1 MVSGFYRGDI
11 SMRSGQS
18 SLSALLYL
26 IVGLLMFPAAV
37 FSQSPIAGACPGMD
51 KGTLKLRSDWTVPL
65 LKSTSGAKAI
75 LLQSIYDADH
85 DDNQMNV
92 NSDGS
97 PRAYHLLDPEGSK
110 YALNDMYSGG
120 VRIWE
125 NGVEQK
131 MGTKNDDDATRHALR
146 KHYYDVFNTFV
157 KENDNFGVTESTY
170 NPRSDPRYQ
179 VGDDFGNMLDPSQ
192 STLSAATLESHATNA
207 DFGIGEPGE
216 RPAAAPV
223 SEDLDDYNC
232 LKCKQSDCKV
242 CFRKHIITF
251 QQGNL
256 CIRKTGRYAGFLV
269 NETGLDGLAGNAPD
283 PENSQDKTCG
293 ASSNLDPEKLPGLVL
308 PGSTISPDGAP
319 ALTAN
324 KGDVVVGYNPKSK
337 KWVFGIVSDGGPPGK
352 FGEASIAFNRTLQQ
366 GYKAGATFSRPVAY
380 RADLLGDDYQP
391 ARPIAFL
398 LLPGTLDL
406 FKRARNP
413 HDHPYDF
420 SPQTVAAKAKASFL
434 AWAGTNNMD
443 KARQKYLQCLAL
455 LPPH

>member
-1 MVSGFYRGDI
+1 
-11 SMRSGQS
+11 MRSGRS
-18 SLSALLYL
+18 FLVILFCF
-26 IVGLLMFPAAV
+26 IVGSLTFPAAV
-37 FSQSPIAGACPGMD
+37 FSQLPIAGSCPGMI

-65 LKSTSGAKAI
+65 LKSSSGAKAI
-75 LLQSIYDADH
+75 LLQSTYDADH

-97 PRAYHLLDPEGSK
+97 PRAYHLLDPEGKK

-125 NGVEQK
+125 NGVEQH

-146 KHYYDVFNTFV
+146 EHYYDVFRTFV
-157 KENDNFGVTESTY
+157 KENDHFGVIESSY
-170 NPRSDPRYQ
+170 NPRSDSRYQ
-179 VGDDFGNMLDPSQ
+179 VGDDFGNMLDPSP
-192 STLSAATLESHATNA
+192 STLSAATLVGHATKA

-216 RPAAAPV
+216 RPAAAPIT
-223 SEDLDDYNC
+223 EDLDDYNC

-251 QQGNL
+251 QQGKL
-256 CIRKTGRYAGFLV
+256 CIRQSGRYAGFLV
-269 NETGLDGLAGNAPD
+269 NETGLDSLAGNAPD
-283 PENSQDKTCG
+283 LENSEDKTCG

-308 PGSTISPDGAP
+308 PGGAISPDGTA

-324 KGDVVVGYNPKSK
+324 KGDIVVGYNPKSK

-352 FGEASIAFNRTLQQ
+352 LGEASIGFNRTLQL
-366 GYKAGATFSRPVAY
+366 GYKAGAKFPRPVSY

-391 ARPIAFL
+391 ARPTAFL
-398 LLPGTLDL
+398 LLPGTMNL
-406 FKRARNP
+406 FKRAGNP

-420 SPQTVAAKAKASFL
+420 SPQTVAAKAKAGFL
-434 AWAGTNNMD
+434 AWAGTNIMD